1 MPTLTAQVPEELL
14 SQIDAV
20 AEKLDRSRAWVIKHA
35 LKRYLEEREL
45 DDRRWK
51 ETMEAIEAAER
62 GEVVPGEDVL
72 AWLDTWGTPAE
83 RSEDPK

>member
-1 MPTLTAQVPEELL
+1 MPTLTAQVPQELL

-45 DDRRWK
+45 DDHRWK

-72 AWLDTWGTPAE
+72 SWLDTWGTPAE
-83 RSEDPK
+83 RPEDTK